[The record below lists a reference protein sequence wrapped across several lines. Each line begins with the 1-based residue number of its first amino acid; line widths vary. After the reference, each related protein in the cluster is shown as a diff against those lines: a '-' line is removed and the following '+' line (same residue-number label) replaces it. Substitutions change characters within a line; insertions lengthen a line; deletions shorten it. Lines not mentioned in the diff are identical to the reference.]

1 MSGCGGYG
9 RSVRSLLEFLVVALA
24 VTLTPGPGTATVL
37 RVAARDGLRAAMS
50 AVVGNSGGVLMW
62 GALSALGVSS
72 LILASQIAYDTLR
85 VVGAGVLVVLGLRS
99 LLHRRHAT
107 APGTEPAPEAATEPG
122 TEPGTEPSAEP
133 SAEPGSA
140 REPARAAGWRSG
152 LVTSASNPKLAVFFV
167 ALFPQFVRPG
177 APVLPYALAM
187 AAVIVALDIAW
198 FSLLAFAVERAQH
211 VLKPKVQAALER
223 FTGAVMVGL
232 GIRLATESR

>member
-1 MSGCGGYG
+1 
-9 RSVRSLLEFLVVALA
+9 VRSLLEFLVVALA

-37 RVAARDGLRAAMS
+37 RVAARDGRRAAMS

-107 APGTEPAPEAATEPG
+107 APGTEPDTGP
-122 TEPGTEPSAEP
+122 
-133 SAEPGSA
+133 A

>member
-1 MSGCGGYG
+1 
-9 RSVRSLLEFLVVALA
+9 VRSLLEFLVVALA

-37 RVAARDGLRAAMS
+37 RVAARDGRRAAMS

-99 LLHRRHAT
+99 LLHRRHAA
-107 APGTEPAPEAATEPG
+107 APGTEPATGPDAEPDAEPATKPATEPA
-122 TEPGTEPSAEP
+122 T
-133 SAEPGSA
+133 
-140 REPARAAGWRSG
+140 EPARAAGWRSG

>member
-1 MSGCGGYG
+1 MSGYR

-37 RVAARDGLRAAMS
+37 RVAARDGRRAAMS

-99 LLHRRHAT
+99 LLHRRHAA
-107 APGTEPAPEAATEPG
+107 APGTEPGNP
-122 TEPGTEPSAEP
+122 
-133 SAEPGSA
+133 A

>member
-1 MSGCGGYG
+1 M
-9 RSVRSLLEFLVVALA
+9 LEFLVVALA

-37 RVAARDGLRAAMS
+37 RVAARDGRRAAMS

-72 LILASQIAYDTLR
+72 LILASRIAYDTLR
-85 VVGAGVLVVLGLRS
+85 IVGAGALIVLGLRS
-99 LLHRRHAT
+99 LLHRRQGT
-107 APGTEPAPEAATEPG
+107 APTAGPATGPPPSPAA
-122 TEPGTEPSAEP
+122 
-133 SAEPGSA
+133 
-140 REPARAAGWRSG
+140 EPARPAGWHSG

-187 AAVIVALDIAW
+187 AAVIVALDVAW
-198 FSLLAFAVERAQH
+198 FSLLAFAVDRARH
-211 VLKPKVQAALER
+211 VLQPKVQATLER